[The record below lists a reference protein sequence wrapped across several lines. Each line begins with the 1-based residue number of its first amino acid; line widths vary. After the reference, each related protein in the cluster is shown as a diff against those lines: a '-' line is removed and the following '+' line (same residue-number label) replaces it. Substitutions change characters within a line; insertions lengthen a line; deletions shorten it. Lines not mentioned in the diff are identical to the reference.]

1 MGKNK
6 YDESY
11 IGKKFNYLTIIGF
24 GYNDF
29 GKRCFN
35 CRCDCGIEKLL
46 ITTDVVTG
54 RVKSCGCK
62 HAELSR
68 KAAIIHG
75 AYSYGHPERLYNIYR
90 SMIDRCYREN
100 NPNFKNYGGR
110 GIAVCDEWKE
120 SYIPFRAWALQ
131 NGYDMNRD
139 RKEQSID
146 RIDNN
151 KGYSPE
157 NCRWTTMKVQRKNQR
172 PRGRCK
178 RRATVIF
185 NGCEYFKRDI
195 CSQYGVS
202 VEMFDYRVKVKGMSV
217 RDALTTPKMSIGRK
231 KAVI

>member
-35 CRCDCGIEKLL
+35 CRCDCGTEKLL
-46 ITTDVVTG
+46 ITTDVING

-68 KAAIIHG
+68 RASITHG
-75 AYSYGHPERLYNIYR
+75 AYTYGHPERLYKIYR
-90 SMIDRCYREN
+90 SMIDRCYREK

-110 GIAVCDEWKE
+110 GIDVCDEWKE
-120 SYIPFRAWALQ
+120 NYISFKIWALQ
-131 NGYDMNRD
+131 SGYDVNKD

-157 NCRWTTMKVQRKNQR
+157 NCRWTTMSIQRKNQR
-172 PRGRCK
+172 PRIRYK
-178 RRATVIF
+178 RRATIIF
-185 NGCEYFKRDI
+185 NGHEYFKRDI
-195 CSQYGVS
+195 CSQYGIS
-202 VEMFDYRVKVKGMSV
+202 VELFNYRVKNKGMSV
-217 RDALTTPKMSIGRK
+217 SDALTTPKMSSERAKVAI
-231 KAVI
+231 